1 MKIEDDINHEL
12 GRLPQT
18 LADLYAVIYEQVAQ
32 TGLKGGLIAERA
44 LKWLLCAQE
53 NLSTEKFIAAVSVS
67 SGTYTPLTR
76 ENILALCCNFI
87 ISDTELDTFRFAHL
101 SVREYLEGRPEY

>member
-32 TGLKGGLIAERA
+32 TGFKGHLIAERA
-44 LKWLLCAQE
+44 LKWLLCAQD
-53 NLSTEKFIAAVSVS
+53 NLSTEEFIAAVSVG
-67 SGTYTPLTR
+67 SGEYTSLTK
-76 ENILALCCNFI
+76 ENI
-87 ISDTELDTFRFAHL
+87 
-101 SVREYLEGRPEY
+101 